1 MKVKK
6 FLTYLTPFEWC
17 LWLGSLMVILLSYLL
32 GGDYYILTLI
42 ASLMGVTALIFIA
55 KGNVVGHFFI
65 IIFSILY
72 GIISWNF
79 RYYGEMITYVFMSLP
94 SSVIACITWLKNP
107 SKRGKSEVAVAPMTK
122 KKLLLV
128 GVGDLVV
135 TIAFYFILRHF
146 NTANLIPST
155 ISVATSFF
163 AASLLILRSPYYALG
178 YSVND
183 IVLILLWTFASIK
196 SLSYLPM
203 IFCFLTFLV
212 NDGYGFLCWKRM
224 QKRQREELVS
234 NE

>member
-6 FLTYLTPFEWC
+6 ILTYLTPFEWC
-17 LWLGSLMVILLSYLL
+17 LWLGSLTVILLSYLL

-183 IVLILLWTFASIK
+183 IVLILLWTLASIK
-196 SLSYLPM
+196 NLSYLPM